1 MPRKLTPPYRADH
14 VGSLLRPERLKEA
27 REAAGFAMGATP
39 DERGPH
45 TMSLDELRAIEDECI
60 RESVG
65 MLQQAGIKTITD
77 GEFRRGSWAYDLLG
91 AIDGIEL
98 RRARVEKDATF
109 TSGVQPPVAHAVGK
123 VKRPDGG
130 LVLNDY
136 LYLDSLGADG
146 TIKVTMPSPTMMYVR
161 GGRDSVDATVYPDIE
176 EYFDDVTGV
185 YRDEIA
191 ALADAGCKYVQI
203 DNTDAAYICD
213 PKFQAKSREQ
223 GMEPE
228 EQIALQGR
236 LISMATRDRPDDVA
250 VSMHICRGNSAGAW
264 IASGGYDFIAE
275 TLFTQFDVDAFFLEF
290 DSERAGDFSP
300 LRYASGDQLLVLGLV
315 TTKTPENYS
324 KDELLARIEEASKY
338 VSLDALALSP
348 QCGFASVARG
358 NPIGFDDQRRKF
370 DLILEV
376 ANEVWGTA

>member
-1 MPRKLTPPYRADH
+1 MPRKLTPPFRADH
-14 VGSLLRPERLKEA
+14 VGSLLRPENLKQA

-39 DERGPH
+39 DERGAG
-45 TMSLDELRAIEDECI
+45 TMSLDELHAIEDSCI
-60 RESVG
+60 REAVAFQEGAG
-65 MLQQAGIKTITD
+65 MKTVTD

-91 AIDGIEL
+91 AIEGIEL
-98 RRARVEKDATF
+98 RRAEAGKDATF
-109 TSGVQPPVAHAVGK
+109 TSGAQPPVAHAVGK

-136 LYLDSLGADG
+136 RFLKGLVTTG
-146 TIKVTMPSPTMMYVR
+146 TPKVTMPSPTMMYVR
-161 GGRDSVDATVYPDIE
+161 GGRASVDATVYPDIE
-176 EYFDDVTGV
+176 EYFEDVTGV
-185 YRDEIA
+185 YRGEIA
-191 ALADAGCKYVQI
+191 ALAAEGCTYVQI

-213 PKFQAKSREQ
+213 PKFQEKSRQQ

-236 LISMATRDRPDDVA
+236 LISAATRGRPDDVA

-264 IASGGYDFIAE
+264 IASGGYEFIAE
-275 TLFTQFDVDAFFLEF
+275 ALFTQFDVDAFFLEF

-300 LRYASGDQLLVLGLV
+300 LRYATGDQLLVLGLV

-324 KDELLARIEEASKY
+324 KNELLARIEEASKY
-338 VSLDALALSP
+338 VSVDALALSP

-358 NPIGFDDQRRKF
+358 NPISLDDQRRKME
-370 DLILEV
+370 LILEV
-376 ANEVWGTA
+376 SDEVWGSA

>member
-1 MPRKLTPPYRADH
+1 MPRKLSPPYRADH

-136 LYLDSLGADG
+136 QYLDSLGADG

>member
-1 MPRKLTPPYRADH
+1 MPRKLSPPYRADH

-45 TMSLDELRAIEDECI
+45 TMSLEDLHAIEDACI
-60 RESVG
+60 RESVS
-65 MLQQAGIKTITD
+65 MLQEAGIKTITD

-98 RRARVEKDATF
+98 RRAQANKDATF
-109 TSGVQPPVAHAVGK
+109 TSGVQPPVAHAVGR

-136 LYLDSLGADG
+136 LYLDSLGAEG

-161 GGRDSVDATVYPDIE
+161 GGRESVDATVYPDIE
-176 EYFDDVTGV
+176 EYFEDVTGV

-191 ALADAGCKYVQI
+191 ALAAAGCKYVQI

-213 PKFQAKSREQ
+213 PKFQAKAREQ

-236 LISMATRDRPDDVA
+236 LISMATRGRPDDVA

-324 KDELLARIEEASKY
+324 KDELLSRIEEASKY

-358 NPIGFDDQRRKF
+358 NPISFDDQRRKF

-376 ANEVWGTA
+376 ADEVWGTA

>member
-1 MPRKLTPPYRADH
+1 MPRKMSPPFRADH
-14 VGSLLRPERLKEA
+14 VGSLLRPENLKEA

-39 DERGPH
+39 DQRGPH
-45 TMSLDELRAIEDECI
+45 TMSLDELHAIEDECI
-60 RESVG
+60 REAVAFQES
-65 MLQQAGIKTITD
+65 AGLKTVTD
-77 GEFRRGSWAYDLLG
+77 GEYRRGSWAYDLLG

-98 RRARVEKDATF
+98 KRAEAGKDATF
-109 TSGVQPPVAHAVGK
+109 TSGAQPPVAHAVGK
-123 VKRPDGG
+123 VKRPEGG
-130 LVLNDY
+130 LVLNDFRY
-136 LYLDSLGADG
+136 LKGIAQE
-146 TIKVTMPSPTMMYVR
+146 TVKVTMPSPTMMYLR
-161 GGRDSVDATVYPDIE
+161 GGRASVDETVYPDLE
-176 EYFDDVTGV
+176 EYFEDVTGV

-191 ALADAGCKYVQI
+191 ALAAEGCTYVQI

-213 PKFQAKSREQ
+213 PKFQEKSRAQ

-236 LISMATRDRPDDVA
+236 LISAATRGRPDDLA

-300 LRYASGDQLLVLGLV
+300 LRYATGDRLLVLGLV

-324 KDELLARIEEASKY
+324 RDELLSRIEEASKY
-338 VSLDALALSP
+338 VPVESLALSP

-358 NPIGFDDQRRKF
+358 NPITLDDQKRKF
-370 DLILEV
+370 ELIVDV
-376 ANEVWGTA
+376 ATEVWGGV

>member
-1 MPRKLTPPYRADH
+1 MPRKMSPPFRADH
-14 VGSLLRPERLKEA
+14 VGSLLRPENLKEA

-39 DERGPH
+39 DQRGPH
-45 TMSLDELRAIEDECI
+45 TMSLDELHAIEDECI
-60 RESVG
+60 REAVAFQES
-65 MLQQAGIKTITD
+65 AGLKTVTD
-77 GEFRRGSWAYDLLG
+77 GEYRRGSWAYDLLG

-98 RRARVEKDATF
+98 KRAEAGKDATF
-109 TSGVQPPVAHAVGK
+109 TSGAQPPVAHAVGK
-123 VKRPDGG
+123 VKRPEGG
-130 LVLNDY
+130 LVLNDFRY
-136 LYLDSLGADG
+136 LKGIAQE
-146 TIKVTMPSPTMMYVR
+146 TVKVTMPSPTMMYLR
-161 GGRDSVDATVYPDIE
+161 GGRASVDETVYPDLE
-176 EYFDDVTGV
+176 EYFEDVTGV

-191 ALADAGCKYVQI
+191 ALAAEGCTYVQI

-213 PKFQAKSREQ
+213 PRFQEKSRAQ

-236 LISMATRDRPDDVA
+236 LISAATRGRPDDLA

-300 LRYASGDQLLVLGLV
+300 LRYATGDRLLVLGLV

-324 KDELLARIEEASKY
+324 RDELLSRIEEASKY
-338 VSLDALALSP
+338 VPVESLALSP

-358 NPIGFDDQRRKF
+358 NPITLDDQKRKF
-370 DLILEV
+370 ELIVDV
-376 ANEVWGTA
+376 ATEVWGGV